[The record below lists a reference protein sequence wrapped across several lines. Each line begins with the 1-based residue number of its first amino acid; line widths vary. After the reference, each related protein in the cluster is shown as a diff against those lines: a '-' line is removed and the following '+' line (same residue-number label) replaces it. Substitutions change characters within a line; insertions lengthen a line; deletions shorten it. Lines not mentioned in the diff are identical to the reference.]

1 MRQEERFSVTA
12 HSTGANRPDQIIEFD
27 RAAQTDAT
35 RLAPH
40 YPTIGY
46 ELSRAEAAQG
56 VPTTSQNLPGR
67 LAKRVVDVLGSAVLV
82 VLLLPG
88 IVLLA
93 VVIKLDSPGPLFY
106 RCRRVGF
113 RGHDLEMLKF
123 RKMVIGA
130 PGPALTVPDDD
141 RFTRAG
147 RFLASTKLDE
157 LPQLWNVLK
166 GEMSLVGPRP
176 EDPEFIS
183 LYPEEY
189 ERILT
194 VKPGVTGLCQLAF
207 AREGKI
213 LRSDDRV
220 GMYVQD
226 LLPQKIQI
234 DTLYASRR
242 TLAMDLRILVWT
254 GVAVLLGRDVAVHRE
269 SGRLSVRRRA
279 RLEVPESVG
288 NLESA

>member
-1 MRQEERFSVTA
+1 
-12 HSTGANRPDQIIEFD
+12 
-27 RAAQTDAT
+27 
-35 RLAPH
+35 
-40 YPTIGY
+40 
-46 ELSRAEAAQG
+46 
-56 VPTTSQNLPGR
+56 
-67 LAKRVVDVLGSAVLV
+67 
-82 VLLLPG
+82 
-88 IVLLA
+88 
-93 VVIKLDSPGPLFY
+93 
-106 RCRRVGF
+106 
-113 RGHDLEMLKF
+113 MLKF

-189 ERILT
+189 ERILK

-207 AREGKI
+207 AREGK
-213 LRSDDRV
+213 LLSSGDRV

-226 LLPQKIQI
+226 LLPQKVQI
-234 DTLYASRR
+234 DTFYASRR
-242 TLAMDLRILVWT
+242 TLAMDIRILIWT
-254 GVAVLLGRDVAVHRE
+254 GVAVLLRRDVAVHRE
-269 SGRLSVRRRA
+269 SGRLSVRRRPH
-279 RLEVPESVG
+279 LEVPAAVG
-288 NLESA
+288 SLESA

>member
-12 HSTGANRPDQIIEFD
+12 HSTGPNRPDQIIEFD
-27 RAAQTDAT
+27 RASHNDAA
-35 RLAPH
+35 RLVPH
-40 YPTIGY
+40 SPRIAN
-46 ELSRAEAAQG
+46 ELS
-56 VPTTSQNLPGR
+56 GR
-67 LAKRVVDVLGSAVLV
+67 LGKRALDLVGSALLV

-88 IVLLA
+88 ILLLA
-93 VVIKLDSPGPLFY
+93 ALIKLDSRGPLFY

-113 RGHDLEMLKF
+113 RGDDLEMLKF
-123 RKMVIGA
+123 RKMVTGV
-130 PGPALTVPDDD
+130 PGPALTVVDDA

-207 AREGKI
+207 VRESKL

-226 LLPQKIQI
+226 LLPQKVLI
-234 DTLYASRR
+234 DTLYASKR
-242 TLAMDLRILVWT
+242 TLAMDLRILFWT
-254 GVAVLLGRDVAVHRE
+254 GVTLLLRRDVAVHRE
-269 SGRLSVRRRA
+269 SGHLSLRRRPA
-279 RLEVPESVG
+279 EMPANAGSLKST
-288 NLESA
+288 

>member
-1 MRQEERFSVTA
+1 M
-12 HSTGANRPDQIIEFD
+12 
-27 RAAQTDAT
+27 
-35 RLAPH
+35 PH
-40 YPTIGY
+40 DPAIGY
-46 ELSRAEAAQG
+46 ELSRTEG
-56 VPTTSQNLPGR
+56 VPTASRNLPNR
-67 LAKRVVDVLGSAVLV
+67 LAKRILDLVGSTLLV
-82 VLLLPG
+82 VLLLPV

-93 VVIKLDSPGPLFY
+93 VVIKLDSRGPLFY

-113 RGHDLEMLKF
+113 RGRDLEMLKF
-123 RKMVIGA
+123 RKMLSGA
-130 PGPALTVPDDD
+130 PGPALTVPDDV

-207 AREGKI
+207 AREGEI
-213 LRSDDRV
+213 ISSDDRV
-220 GMYVQD
+220 GMYVRD
-226 LLPQKIQI
+226 LLPQKVQI
-234 DTLYASRR
+234 DTLYASKR

-254 GVAVLLGRDVAVHRE
+254 GVAVLLRRAVAVHRE
-269 SGRLSVRRRA
+269 SARLSLRRRP
-279 RLEVPESVG
+279 RLQVPEPVES
-288 NLESA
+288 LESA